1 EAHWIIAER
10 GETYRLMD
18 HHEQALTDFNQ
29 IIELNPQDQWAIAS
43 RAETYR
49 RMGRYDEAL
58 TDFNQAIALW
68 PEEEWTIAERG
79 ESTQSSTSD
88 SMGDR

>member
-1 EAHWIIAER
+1 MGR
-10 GETYRLMD
+10 Y
-18 HHEQALTDFNQ
+18 EQAL
-29 IIELNPQDQWAIAS
+29 A
-43 RAETYR
+43 
-49 RMGRYDEAL
+49 
-58 TDFNQAIALW
+58 DFNQAIALW